1 MTLMQDMIQYLEFCE
16 DMIYEMKDTKS
27 SDYKVGIVEGLEM
40 ATSMLRDYLEAY
52 PDFVDPKAKYE
63 KFKK

>member
-1 MTLMQDMIQYLEFCE
+1 MALMDDMIEYLGFCE
-16 DMIYEMKDTKS
+16 DMIYEMKDTKA

-52 PDFVDPKAKYE
+52 PDFVDPSKKYE
-63 KFKK
+63 KFKM

>member
-52 PDFVDPKAKYE
+52 PDFVDPKVKYE

>member
-27 SDYKVGIVEGLEM
+27 SDYKHGIVEGLEM
-40 ATSMLRDYLEAY
+40 ATSMLRDYLETY
-52 PDFVDPKAKYE
+52 PDFVDPKVKYE